1 MCLLRSRARQR
12 RRRRRPHLAALRGRP
27 MIYESPPYHLGI
39 CAGGGPCDAASAAP
53 TEFQKRAR
61 ARESRV
67 TVTSISLGAN
77 ASASVGARVFCPW
90 ASSFAR
96 PIGHICRNKGNQ
108 WPLTPPRVSCSADEG
123 ERYFGLFASP
133 PHTHAIAF
141 VTVGIPCLAD
151 DGGIQ
156 SVSLACRFQSV
167 TL

>member
-1 MCLLRSRARQR
+1 MFVALARPTTSSSSPSAFSGAARQAYDLR
-12 RRRRRPHLAALRGRP
+12 VASVSPGDLRGRG
-27 MIYESPPYHLGI
+27 SLPP
-39 CAGGGPCDAASAAP
+39 PRRQNS
-53 TEFQKRAR
+53 KSAR